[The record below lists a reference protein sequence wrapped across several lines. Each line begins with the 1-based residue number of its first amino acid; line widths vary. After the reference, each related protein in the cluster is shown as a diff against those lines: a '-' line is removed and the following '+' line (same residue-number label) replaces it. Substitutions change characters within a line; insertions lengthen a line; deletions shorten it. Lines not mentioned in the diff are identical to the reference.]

1 MSTSNDALDQE
12 MFDDIERSSWKTSLM
27 EKTREVC
34 PGMSDSEILAFL
46 RNDLGINSDVI
57 VSYCMKHVDACFG
70 LNYMQVAKMAG
81 FHSST
86 LLACSGHLS
95 DTSMDLPDVSH
106 TVVAPETEELRMA
119 EFAAENLESSV
130 HNDRNFMPYCYKVSV
145 DPDDSQTIRG
155 YLLMHAL
162 ASKTMFFFVGGSVVF
177 PLIFL
182 YVHSLVA
189 LTQVP
194 SGLSFGAQLLYLHET
209 MNLSGDAPRDL
220 LVVLFVFCG
229 FQFFCVVQK
238 IAWRIINHFVGGA
251 LDQGL
256 QLLSILRRG

>member
-1 MSTSNDALDQE
+1 MSTTNDALDQE
-12 MFDDIERSSWKTSLM
+12 MFEDIERSSWETSLM

-34 PGMSDSEILAFL
+34 PGMSDTDILAFL
-46 RNDLGINSDVI
+46 RNDLGIKSGVI

-70 LNYMQVAKMAG
+70 MNYMQVAKMAG
-81 FHSST
+81 LHSST
-86 LLACSGHLS
+86 LLACSGS
-95 DTSMDLPDVSH
+95 SSESCVELPDVPH
-106 TVVAPETEELRMA
+106 TVVAPETEESRMA
-119 EFAAENLESSV
+119 EFAAENLDSAIY
-130 HNDRNFMPYCYKVSV
+130 NDRNFMPYCYKVSV
-145 DPDDSQTIRG
+145 DPDDKQTVRG

-194 SGLSFGAQLLYLHET
+194 SGLSLGAQLLYLHET
-209 MNLSGDAPRDL
+209 MNFSGDAPRDL

-229 FQFFCVVQK
+229 FQGFLVVQK
-238 IAWRIINHFVGGA
+238 IFLRAINHFVGGA
-251 LDQGL
+251 LDHGL
-256 QLLSILRRG
+256 NLLSILRRG